1 MWGLLF
7 AALKAAYLWS
17 FGRSMILAPEQ
28 KGETPLEQA
37 LVKQETSPW
46 FWETWLPGRVF
57 IFQSEG

>member
-1 MWGLLF
+1 
-7 AALKAAYLWS
+7 
-17 FGRSMILAPEQ
+17 MILAPEQ